1 MPVPNDPLAILDR
14 LSVGNISEADLDLL
28 RQHLST
34 SGNQNTVQ
42 VGKYNVNIGQGQ
54 DIQIGDRIYQGI
66 DADALKETLRAILH
80 ESQLYLGKS
89 GQILWQ
95 YRHTFRGH
103 LDSVNAVIITSDS
116 NTLISASDDKT
127 IKVWSL
133 NPPKPHLTFPQQND
147 DVICVAIAPDNQTLI
162 SGDKEG
168 TVQIWNLHTG
178 KIVQTLSKVHKKC
191 IHTLAISP
199 DGKTFTTG
207 SADKTLQI
215 WNLNSLHR
223 LYTSPKQNAEVMAV
237 AIAPDN
243 QTLISG
249 DEEGTVQIWSLPT
262 GELLKTLPNVHEK
275 SINSLALSPNGEMFA
290 TGSSD
295 KTIKFWNL
303 KTGNWLQTLNQE
315 GGSEEEGNTS
325 INAIA
330 FCPDNETLISGSEGG
345 KIGLGPTRVYRGG
358 TIRIWNFRTRKSV
371 ETKSHAHTSPINS
384 LAISPDGQT
393 LATASKGGTILLWQ
407 KVQS

>member
-1 MPVPNDPLAILDR
+1 M
-14 LSVGNISEADLDLL
+14 
-28 RQHLST
+28 
-34 SGNQNTVQ
+34 Q

-54 DIQIGDRIYQGI
+54 DIQIGDRIYQGV
-66 DADALKETLRAILH
+66 DADALKETLRAILQ
-80 ESQLYLGKS
+80 ESQLYPGNLE
-89 GQILWQ
+89 QVLWQ

-103 LDSVNAVIITSDS
+103 SDSVNAVIISSDS
-116 NTLISASDDKT
+116 KTLISASDDKT

-133 NPPKPHLTFPQQND
+133 NPPKLHLTLPKQD
-147 DVICVAIAPDNQTLI
+147 DEVTCLALTPDNQTLV

-168 TVQIWNLHTG
+168 TVKIWNLQTG
-178 KIVQTLSKVHKKC
+178 KLVKTASKPRKNKNC
-191 IHTLAISP
+191 IHSIAISP
-199 DGKTFTTG
+199 DGRTIATG
-207 SADKTLQI
+207 SSGKTI
-215 WNLNSLHR
+215 RVWNLNPVHL
-223 LYTSPKQNAEVMAV
+223 LYTSPRQEAEIM
-237 AIAPDN
+237 AIAASDN

-295 KTIKFWNL
+295 KTIKIWNL
-303 KTGNWLQTLNQE
+303 KTGNWLQTLNQK

-345 KIGLGPTRVYRGG
+345 KIGFGLTRVYRGG
-358 TIRIWNFRTRKSV
+358 TIRIWNFRTRKLL
-371 ETKSHAHTSPINS
+371 ETKSHAHTSPIIS
-384 LAISPDGQT
+384 LAISPDGQI
-393 LATASKGGTILLWQ
+393 LATASKGGTIMLWQ